1 MIIPTDINFAF
12 FVTYNHCIGCTV
24 SHVHIRTNDGV
35 MVGCPEMRDHR
46 KDDANRAVVGSPE
59 YSTLFL
65 FVDIEGNDVTAL
77 SNVYS
82 VIEYR

>member
-1 MIIPTDINFAF
+1 
-12 FVTYNHCIGCTV
+12 
-24 SHVHIRTNDGV
+24 
-35 MVGCPEMRDHR
+35 MRLI
-46 KDDANRAVVGSPE
+46 DDANRAVVGSPE

>member
-1 MIIPTDINFAF
+1 
-12 FVTYNHCIGCTV
+12 
-24 SHVHIRTNDGV
+24 
-35 MVGCPEMRDHR
+35 MRDHR

-82 VIEYR
+82 LVEVNQAILAWSF

>member
-1 MIIPTDINFAF
+1 
-12 FVTYNHCIGCTV
+12 
-24 SHVHIRTNDGV
+24 
-35 MVGCPEMRDHR
+35 MRDHR

-77 SNVYS
+77 SNVYFF
-82 VIEYR
+82 VGWKLGP